1 MKEQTLAF
9 NHHFHLIQ
17 NICEMS
23 KSLKLGLF
31 SRVEKKEEKSD
42 KQKTS
47 ERNLWKTKRKY

>member
-1 MKEQTLAF
+1 
-9 NHHFHLIQ
+9 
-17 NICEMS
+17 MS
-23 KSLKLGLF
+23 KSLTLGLF